1 MFSSEADG
9 AILSEIVFDSLIRH
23 LENSDEVAFEKSVKR
38 ITISV
43 FLAHT
48 TKCAHTYE

>member
-23 LENSDEVAFEKSVKR
+23 LENSDEVAYEKRVKL
-38 ITISV
+38 I
-43 FLAHT
+43 
-48 TKCAHTYE
+48 TKCVFSSYY